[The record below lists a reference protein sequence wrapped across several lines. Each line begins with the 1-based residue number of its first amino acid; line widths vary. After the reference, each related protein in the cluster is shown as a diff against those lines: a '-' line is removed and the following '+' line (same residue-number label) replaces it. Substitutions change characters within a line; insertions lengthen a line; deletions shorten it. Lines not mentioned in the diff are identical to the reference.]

1 MSTLRRGTIRAYDAG
16 THEATVQVAGS
27 LSVWLETIPVSSG
40 IPAAEV
46 DVGDECAVL
55 FFTDDNPDDAV
66 IIAVYP
72 GVPSAGGGGDSDEIQ
87 DADNDTGVRTEQS
100 ADEDKVRAR
109 VAGTERL
116 VLQNSTPHLTVTGNG
131 DIDTLNIGDHTSHDP
146 TKEYLRVGKD
156 GTGVDTKVG
165 AVIDVGGLSSA
176 GTNVVSGLLGRGVSR
191 DSATVGAYGL
201 DFVAGCNG
209 QSLTDAIGVAVGT
222 LSIGSGKT
230 LTNAKGLWVR
240 SHSNVLATLTNFYG
254 LDISNLN
261 VGTNRYGIRIGN
273 IAGGT
278 IARYLELGTAPDF
291 VVKGTGELARAAN
304 QTPVFIAEGTT
315 PTLRQV
321 QWKDGASITSG
332 DRVMVLV

>member
-1 MSTLRRGTIRAYDAG
+1 
-16 THEATVQVAGS
+16 
-27 LSVWLETIPVSSG
+27 
-40 IPAAEV
+40 
-46 DVGDECAVL
+46 
-55 FFTDDNPDDAV
+55 
-66 IIAVYP
+66 
-72 GVPSAGGGGDSDEIQ
+72 
-87 DADNDTGVRTEQS
+87 
-100 ADEDKVRAR
+100 
-109 VAGTERL
+109 
-116 VLQNSTPHLTVTGNG
+116 
-131 DIDTLNIGDHTSHDP
+131 
-146 TKEYLRVGKD
+146 
-156 GTGVDTKVG
+156 
-165 AVIDVGGLSSA
+165 
-176 GTNVVSGLLGRGVSR
+176 
-191 DSATVGAYGL
+191 
-201 DFVAGCNG
+201 
-209 QSLTDAIGVAVGT
+209 
-222 LSIGSGKT
+222 
-230 LTNAKGLWVR
+230 VR